1 VKRVL
6 ILVGLIVLLPYA
18 RTAVYEFPSPVPFT
32 GASFFNPYQGG
43 AGTWQR
49 ANLHAH
55 GRPWAGM
62 TTGRQTAQEVITAYH
77 RAGYSVAGI
86 SDYQHIA
93 AYDGLNT
100 IPLYEHGYNLGKR
113 HQLGV
118 GARRVVWFDFP
129 LGQSIGQQQL
139 IIDLVARESEL
150 VAIAHPEGRDAYT
163 VQDMQRLTG
172 YHLLEVVNGPFVG
185 ERSWDAALSAGRAVW
200 AVANDDNHDLNE
212 RRRFAAAWNMIDAPS
227 ASAADIVKALRAGR
241 TYAVLRTDEIPT
253 ARETTVKSVT
263 FDAGVLRVRTSG
275 EPATI
280 VFIGQDGVERRRV
293 QRANHAEYAVSDGDT
308 YVRTVVYSPRS
319 VMFLNPVLR
328 YDGRAIPAPMARIAV
343 ARTWAMRGSVVAAVL
358 ALAVLI
364 RRRRRLSSKDS
375 GTVRPERS
383 DPPSSSARAPT
394 LEDSLRHH
402 SGGTRESGRP

>member
-1 VKRVL
+1 
-6 ILVGLIVLLPYA
+6 
-18 RTAVYEFPSPVPFT
+18 
-32 GASFFNPYQGG
+32 
-43 AGTWQR
+43 
-49 ANLHAH
+49 
-55 GRPWAGM
+55 
-62 TTGRQTAQEVITAYH
+62 
-77 RAGYSVAGI
+77 
-86 SDYQHIA
+86 
-93 AYDGLNT
+93 LNT

-139 IIDLVARESEL
+139 IIDLVGRDSEL
-150 VAIAHPEGRDAYT
+150 VALAHPEGRDAYT

-200 AVANDDNHDLNE
+200 ALGNDDNHDLNE
-212 RRRFAAAWNMIDAPS
+212 RRRFATAWNMIDAPS

-253 ARETTVKSVT
+253 ARETTLQSVT
-263 FDAGVLRVRTSG
+263 FDAGVLRVRTGG

-280 VFIGQDGVERRRV
+280 VFIGQDGAERRRV
-293 QRANHAEYAVSDGDT
+293 QRANHAEYSVADSDT
-308 YVRTVVYSPRS
+308 YVRTVIYSPRS

-328 YDGRAIPAPMARIAV
+328 YDGRAIPAPAARVAV

-364 RRRRRLSSKDS
+364 RRRRRLSSTDS

-383 DPPSSSARAPT
+383 GPLSSSTRAPT

-402 SGGTRESGRP
+402 SGGTRESGQP

>member
-1 VKRVL
+1 L
-6 ILVGLIVLLPYA
+6 ILAGLLGLLVLLPYA
-18 RTAVYEFPSPVPFT
+18 RTAVYDFPPPSPFA
-32 GASFFNPYQGG
+32 GASFFNPYHGG
-43 AGTWQR
+43 TGTWQR

-62 TTGRQTAQEVITAYH
+62 TTGRQTAREVVDAYH
-77 RAGYSVAGI
+77 RAGYAVAGI

-93 AYDGLNT
+93 AHDGLNT

-129 LGQSIGQQQL
+129 LGQSISQQQH
-139 IIDLVARESEL
+139 IIDLVGRESEL
-150 VAIAHPEGRDAYT
+150 VALAHPEGRDAYT
-163 VQDMQRLTG
+163 VEDMQRLTG

-200 AVANDDNHDLNE
+200 ALANDDNHDLNE
-212 RRRFAAAWNMIDAPS
+212 RRRFGVAWNMIDAPS
-227 ASAADIVKALRAGR
+227 ASAPDIVNALRAGR

-253 ARETTVKSVT
+253 ARDTTLESVT
-263 FDAGVLRVRTSG
+263 VSDGVLRVRIKG

-280 VFIGQDGVERRRV
+280 VFIGQNGEERRRV
-293 QRANHAEYAVSDGDT
+293 SHASKAEYTLAGGDT
-308 YVRTVVYSPRS
+308 YVRTVVYSPRT

-328 YDGRAIPAPMARIAV
+328 YDGRAVPAPAARMAA

-358 ALAVLI
+358 ALAVLM
-364 RRRRRLSSKDS
+364 RRRRR
-375 GTVRPERS
+375 RE
-383 DPPSSSARAPT
+383 ARAHARRFTASP
-394 LEDSLRHH
+394 LRWN
-402 SGGTRESGRP
+402 S